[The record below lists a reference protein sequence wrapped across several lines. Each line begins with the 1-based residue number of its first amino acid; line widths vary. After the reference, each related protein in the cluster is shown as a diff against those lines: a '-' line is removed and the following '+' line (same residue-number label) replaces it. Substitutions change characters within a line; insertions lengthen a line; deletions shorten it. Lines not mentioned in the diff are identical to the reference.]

1 MGNTLYHWTT
11 ILKIMPKPNFKTVRF
26 SFTLIVFVLLF
37 SNSSAQRG
45 LRIGYIDM
53 DYILDNIPEYRQASQ
68 MLDQK
73 IQEWKGEIAL
83 QQTKIDN
90 LKEQLENERPLLTPE
105 LIEEKEEEINYLQEQ
120 VFNYQDQKFGASGEF
135 IVQKRQLIQPI
146 EDQVFN
152 AIQEI
157 GKARDYDFI
166 FENSAE
172 ALLLF
177 SAERHDISDRVLQLI
192 NRSSKQTSGDEG
204 EKKGE
209 SNKSRKEKEEE
220 KNVLQEIAEE
230 PYKSVKDAKGDE
242 EKEKAREEEIAARE
256 KERDSIRES
265 RERIRD
271 SIRDAR
277 QAAFEERRKEQQRRR
292 DSIKKAREGGN

>member
-1 MGNTLYHWTT
+1 MSLMCLT
-11 ILKIMPKPNFKTVRF
+11 
-26 SFTLIVFVLLF
+26 
-37 SNSSAQRG
+37 SNAQRG
-45 LRIGYIDM
+45 LTIGYIDM
-53 DYILDNIPEYRQASQ
+53 DYILDNVPEYREASQ

-73 IQEWKGEIAL
+73 IQKWKGEIAI
-83 QQTKIDN
+83 QQTEIDN

-105 LIEEKEEEINYLQEQ
+105 LIEEKEDEIKYLQEQ
-120 VFNYQDQKFGASGEF
+120 LFAYRDTKFGASGEF

-157 GKARDYDFI
+157 GKVRDYDFI

-172 ALLLF
+172 ALMLF
-177 SAERHDISDRVLQLI
+177 SAERHDISDRVLKLI
-192 NRSSKQTSGDEG
+192 NRSSRSSGTAGKKE
-204 EKKGE
+204 EKK
-209 SNKSRKEKEEE
+209 SNKEKQEE

-230 PYKSVKDAKGDE
+230 DYKSVKDAKADE
-242 EKEKAREEEIAARE
+242 EEEIQRQEEISARE
-256 KERDSIRES
+256 RQRDSIKEA

-277 QAAFEERRKEQQRRR
+277 KAVFEQRRLEQQRKR
-292 DSIKKAREGGN
+292 DSIRNARNNDE

>member
-1 MGNTLYHWTT
+1 MLAFAT
-11 ILKIMPKPNFKTVRF
+11 
-26 SFTLIVFVLLF
+26 
-37 SNSSAQRG
+37 SNAQRG
-45 LRIGYIDM
+45 LKIAYIDM
-53 DYILDNIPEYRQASQ
+53 EYILDNIPEYRQASQ

-83 QQTKIDN
+83 KQTKIDN

-120 VFNYQDQKFGASGEF
+120 LFSYQEQKFGASGEF

-157 GKARDYDFI
+157 GKAREYDFI

-177 SAERHDISDRVLQLI
+177 SAKRHDISDRVLQLI
-192 NRSSKQTSGDEG
+192 NRSARKISSED
-204 EKKGE
+204 E
-209 SNKSRKEKEEE
+209 SNKEEPRKTRKEKEEE

-230 PYKSVKDAKGDE
+230 PYKSVKDAKEDD

-256 KERDSIRES
+256 RQRDSIREA

-271 SIRDAR
+271 SIRMAR
-277 QAAFEERRKEQQRRR
+277 QKAFQERREEAQRKR
-292 DSIKKAREGGN
+292 DSIKKARENND

>member
-1 MGNTLYHWTT
+1 MLAF
-11 ILKIMPKPNFKTVRF
+11 NFKNLQIKF
-26 SFTLIVFVLLF
+26 IIISLFFIFTI
-37 SNSSAQRG
+37 SNAQRG
-45 LRIGYIDM
+45 LKIGYVDM
-53 DYILDNIPEYRQASQ
+53 DYILENVPEYRQASQ

-73 IQEWKGEIAL
+73 IQEWKSEIAL

-90 LKEQLENERPLLTPE
+90 LKEQLDNERPLLTPE

-120 VFNYQDQKFGASGEF
+120 LFSYQNQKFGASGEF

-152 AIQEI
+152 ALQEI

-166 FENSAE
+166 FENSSE

-177 SAERHDISDRVLQLI
+177 SAKRHDISDRVLQLI
-192 NRSSKQTSGDEG
+192 NRSSGQARADGG
-204 EKKGE
+204 EEEPKKSKKE
-209 SNKSRKEKEEE
+209 KEKEEE

-230 PYKSVKDAKGDE
+230 PYKSVKDAKADE

-271 SIRDAR
+271 SIRLAR
-277 QAAFEERRKEQQRRR
+277 QQAFEERRQEAQRKR
-292 DSIKKAREGGN
+292 DSIKKARENND

>member
-1 MGNTLYHWTT
+1 
-11 ILKIMPKPNFKTVRF
+11 MPISKTHFKA
-26 SFTLIVFVLLF
+26 SLF
-37 SNSSAQRG
+37 SSIFILLICFSSNAQRG

-73 IQEWKGEIAL
+73 IQKWKSEIAVK
-83 QQTKIDN
+83 QTEIDN
-90 LKEQLENERPLLTPE
+90 LKEKLENERPLLTPE
-105 LIEEKEEEINYLQEQ
+105 LIEEKEDEIKYLQEQ
-120 VFNYQDQKFGASGEF
+120 LFAYRDTKFGASGEF

-157 GKARDYDFI
+157 GDVRDYDFI
-166 FENSAE
+166 FENSTE

-177 SAERHDISDRVLQLI
+177 SAQRHDISDRVLKLI
-192 NRSSKQTSGDEG
+192 NRSSRSTQSD
-204 EKKGE
+204 
-209 SNKSRKEKEEE
+209 SRKDENTPKKNEEE

-230 PYKSVKDAKGDE
+230 DYKSVKDAKADE
-242 EKEKAREEEIAARE
+242 EKEKQRQEQISERES
-256 KERDSIRES
+256 KRDSIREA

-277 QAAFEERRKEQQRRR
+277 KAEFEKRRAEQKRKR
-292 DSIKKAREGGN
+292 DSLRKARENDGK

>member
-1 MGNTLYHWTT
+1 MPDFK
-11 ILKIMPKPNFKTVRF
+11 LKITKLNLAV
-26 SFTLIVFVLLF
+26 IALLF
-37 SNSSAQRG
+37 SMSLNAQRG
-45 LRIGYIDM
+45 LKVGYVDM
-53 DYILDNIPEYRQASQ
+53 EYVLDNVPEYRQASQ

-73 IQEWKGEIAL
+73 IQDWKSQIAL

-120 VFNYQDQKFGASGEF
+120 LFNFQDEKFGASGEF

-152 AIQEI
+152 AVQEI
-157 GKARDYDFI
+157 SKVRDYDFI
-166 FENSAE
+166 FERSAE

-177 SAERHDISDRVLQLI
+177 AAKRHDISDRVLQLI
-192 NRSSKQTSGDEG
+192 NRSSSQSSGDED
-204 EKKGE
+204 KKDE
-209 SNKSRKEKEEE
+209 PKQSRKEKEEE

-230 PYKSVKDAKGDE
+230 PYKSVKDAKEDE
-242 EKEKAREEEIAARE
+242 EKQKAREEEIAARE
-256 KERDSIRES
+256 RERDSIRES

-271 SIRDAR
+271 SIREAR
-277 QAAFEERRKEQQRRR
+277 QQAFEERRKEAQRKR
-292 DSIKKAREGGN
+292 DSIKKARENNN

>member
-1 MGNTLYHWTT
+1 MLAFFFKNLKMKFFIIT
-11 ILKIMPKPNFKTVRF
+11 IFFV
-26 SFTLIVFVLLF
+26 FTL
-37 SNSSAQRG
+37 SNAQRG
-45 LRIGYIDM
+45 LKIGYVDM
-53 DYILDNIPEYRQASQ
+53 DYILDNVPEYREASQ

-73 IQEWKGEIAL
+73 IQEWKSEIAL

-120 VFNYQDQKFGASGEF
+120 IFSYQNEKFGASGEF

-157 GKARDYDFI
+157 SKVRDYDFI
-166 FENSAE
+166 FERSAE

-177 SAERHDISDRVLQLI
+177 AAKRHDISDRVLQLI
-192 NRSSKQTSGDEG
+192 NRSSSQAPGNGG
-204 EKKGE
+204 EE
-209 SNKSRKEKEEE
+209 DSNKSKKEKQEE
-220 KNVLQEIAEE
+220 KNVLQEIAEQ
-230 PYKSVKDAKGDE
+230 PYKSVKDAKADE
-242 EKEKAREEEIAARE
+242 EKEKAREREIAARE

-271 SIRDAR
+271 SIRLAR
-277 QAAFEERRKEQQRRR
+277 QQAFEERRKEAQRKR
-292 DSIKKAREGGN
+292 DSIIKARENNND

>member
-1 MGNTLYHWTT
+1 MSILKLKKIRNYLT
-11 ILKIMPKPNFKTVRF
+11 ILCF
-26 SFTLIVFVLLF
+26 LLL
-37 SNSSAQRG
+37 SSSTFAQRG

-53 DYILDNIPEYRQASQ
+53 EYILDNVPEYRQASQ

-73 IQEWKGEIAL
+73 IQGWKGEIAL

-105 LIEEKEEEINYLQEQ
+105 LIEEKEDEINYLQEQ
-120 VFNYQDQKFGASGEF
+120 LFNYQDQKFGASGEF

-157 GKARDYDFI
+157 GKVRDYDFI

-192 NRSSKQTSGDEG
+192 NRSSKVQENDD
-204 EKKGE
+204 KKE
-209 SNKSRKEKEEE
+209 EPKKTKKEKEEE
-220 KNVLQEIAEE
+220 KNVLQEIAED
-230 PYKSVKDAKGDE
+230 PYKSVKDAKADE
-242 EKEKAREEEIAARE
+242 EKEKQREEVISARERQ
-256 KERDSIRES
+256 RDSIRES

-277 QAAFEERRKEQQRRR
+277 QAAFEERRIEAQKRR
-292 DSIKKAREGGN
+292 DSIRKARENNDN

>member
-1 MGNTLYHWTT
+1 
-11 ILKIMPKPNFKTVRF
+11 
-26 SFTLIVFVLLF
+26 
-37 SNSSAQRG
+37 
-45 LRIGYIDM
+45 M

-73 IQEWKGEIAL
+73 IQKWKSEIAVK
-83 QQTKIDN
+83 QTEIDN
-90 LKEQLENERPLLTPE
+90 LKEKLENERPLLTPE
-105 LIEEKEEEINYLQEQ
+105 LIEEKEDEIKYLQEQ
-120 VFNYQDQKFGASGEF
+120 LFAYRDTKFGASGEF
-135 IVQKRQLIQPI
+135 IVQKRKLIQPI

-157 GKARDYDFI
+157 GDVRDYDFI

-177 SAERHDISDRVLQLI
+177 SAQRHDISDRVLKLI
-192 NRSSKQTSGDEG
+192 NRSSRSTQSD
-204 EKKGE
+204 
-209 SNKSRKEKEEE
+209 SRKDENTPKKNEEE

-230 PYKSVKDAKGDE
+230 DYKSVKDAKADE
-242 EKEKAREEEIAARE
+242 EKEKQRQEQISERER
-256 KERDSIRES
+256 KRDSIREA

-277 QAAFEERRKEQQRRR
+277 KAEFEKRRAEQKRKR
-292 DSIKKAREGGN
+292 DSLRKARENDGK

>member
-1 MGNTLYHWTT
+1 
-11 ILKIMPKPNFKTVRF
+11 
-26 SFTLIVFVLLF
+26 
-37 SNSSAQRG
+37 
-45 LRIGYIDM
+45 M
-53 DYILDNIPEYRQASQ
+53 DYILDNVPEYREASQ

-73 IQEWKGEIAL
+73 IQKWKGEIAI
-83 QQTKIDN
+83 QQTEIDN

-105 LIEEKEEEINYLQEQ
+105 LIEEKEDEIKYLQEQ
-120 VFNYQDQKFGASGEF
+120 LFAYRDTKFGASGEF

-157 GKARDYDFI
+157 GKVRDYDFI

-172 ALLLF
+172 ALMLF
-177 SAERHDISDRVLQLI
+177 SAERHDISDRVLKLI
-192 NRSSKQTSGDEG
+192 NRSSRSSGSTGKE
-204 EKKGE
+204 EK
-209 SNKSRKEKEEE
+209 KSRKEKEEE

-230 PYKSVKDAKGDE
+230 DYKSVKDAKADE
-242 EKEKAREEEIAARE
+242 EEEIQRQEEIEARVQQ
-256 KERDSIRES
+256 RDSIKEA

-277 QAAFEERRKEQQRRR
+277 KAVFEQRRLEQQRKR
-292 DSIKKAREGGN
+292 DSIRNARNNEE